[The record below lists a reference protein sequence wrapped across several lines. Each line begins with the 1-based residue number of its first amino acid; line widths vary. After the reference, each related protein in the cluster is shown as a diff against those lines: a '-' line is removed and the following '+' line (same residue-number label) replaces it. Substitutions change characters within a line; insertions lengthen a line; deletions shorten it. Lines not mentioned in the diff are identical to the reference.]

1 MSDYSIDYMVPVE
14 NIPCS
19 QWENINSRYHGKCK
33 AGLFGGAPSKGT
45 CMLKCDNLLSENP
58 NFNRQQYAT
67 DLTLYGY
74 RLFEYPQYG
83 LGDFVH
89 SVIKMLTLGLV
100 PMCAACSR
108 RRALLNRWW
117 FGTLRRL
124 TGSGMLGVH
133 PEEMLFP
140 DLPDAEPPP
149 NAAPDGQHNIPNVTP
164 FEQTDEISRSP
175 KKKCSPC
182 EARKRA
188 LAAKLA
194 KEKEEKQDGV

>member
-1 MSDYSIDYMVPVE
+1 MNDYTIDYTVPIE

-19 QWENINSRYHGKCK
+19 QWENIDSRYHGKCR

-58 NFNRQQYAT
+58 NFNRKQYAA
-67 DLTLYGY
+67 DLTMYGY
-74 RLFEYPQYG
+74 RLFEYPPYG

-89 SVIKMLTLGLV
+89 SVIKILTLGLV

-117 FGTLRRL
+117 FTAMRKL
-124 TGSGMLGVH
+124 TGSGMVGVH

-140 DLPDAEPPP
+140 DLPDAAPPP
-149 NAAPDGQHNIPNVTP
+149 NAAPDGQRNIPNVSF
-164 FEQTDEISRSP
+164 FEEPDDITNPP

-182 EARKRA
+182 EAKKRA

-194 KEKEEKQDGV
+194 KEQQDGV

>member
-1 MSDYSIDYMVPVE
+1 MKDYTIDYTVPTE

-19 QWENINSRYHGKCK
+19 QWENIGSRYHGKCK

-58 NFNRQQYAT
+58 NFNRKQYAA
-67 DLTLYGY
+67 DLTMYGY
-74 RLFEYPQYG
+74 RLFEYPPYG

-89 SVIKMLTLGLV
+89 SVIKILTLGLV

-117 FGTLRRL
+117 FATMRRL
-124 TGSGMLGVH
+124 TGSGMVGVH
-133 PEEMLFP
+133 PEELMYP
-140 DLPDAEPPP
+140 DLPDAAPPP
-149 NAAPDGQHNIPNVTP
+149 NAVPDGQHNIP
-164 FEQTDEISRSP
+164 QTRFFDQPDELVNPP

-182 EARKRA
+182 EEKKRRLAEKLRK
-188 LAAKLA
+188 
-194 KEKEEKQDGV
+194 EQEDGLRD